1 VQLLRWAKTGMD
13 SHGFPDGQTSEHW
26 LDSRATAFA
35 DVLSAQRDSSIE
47 QAFIAAAGGS
57 AGVTSLVCGTVL
69 CMRRLSGAM
78 MPASEPVG
86 LLAACSLG
94 VAAVGVGMILV
105 SDGAA
110 ARAGHGIGWG
120 IAARIGLLLGVVAIA
135 VPPAAASGI
144 DMAACAAAVL
154 GSAAMILRP
163 LVPHILAAR
172 VRWPIHRQRQRREV
186 CLPASGQHA
195 AIDPAM
201 PAAHAQVGLQ
211 APCPGHLLQRF
222 ERYQLPEAD
231 CLRGTIHLAVPVGV
245 RTAYGHVGFCPPF
258 AEMPTVEVTTDY
270 DHVEAIVSAAE
281 VLPWGVRVE
290 CRLDEPAEEA
300 FEIPINLSV
309 QSPVQPTVA
318 TDAAA
323 SLATVLDRSQP
334 QP

>member
-1 VQLLRWAKTGMD
+1 MD
-13 SHGFPDGQTSEHW
+13 SHGFPDGQESERW
-26 LDSRATAFA
+26 LDSGAPAFA
-35 DVLSAQRDSSIE
+35 GVVSAQTDGSIE
-47 QAFIAAAGGS
+47 QAFVAAAGAS
-57 AGVTSLVCGTVL
+57 AGVTSLACGTVL
-69 CMRRLSGAM
+69 CMRRVSGAM
-78 MPASEPVG
+78 MPAAEPVG
-86 LLAACSLG
+86 LLAACALG

-110 ARAGHGIGWG
+110 ARVGHGIRWG
-120 IAARIGLLLGVVAIA
+120 IAARIGLLLGLVAIA

-163 LVPHILAAR
+163 LVSPILAAR
-172 VRWPIHRQRQRREV
+172 VQWPIHHQRRRFEV
-186 CLPASGQHA
+186 GLSASGEQR
-195 AIDPAM
+195 AIDPATRVVHA
-201 PAAHAQVGLQ
+201 PAGLP

-222 ERYQLPEAD
+222 ERYQLPDAD

-309 QSPVQPTVA
+309 RATAVFALSSMQGSVQSPA
-318 TDAAA
+318 LDAAA
-323 SLATVLDRSQP
+323 GLLPVLGHPQAQP
-334 QP
+334 